1 MRINPYFE
9 VNGNRFEIKQTRW
22 LIAEYHKLQDQNE
35 TSNADKA
42 SAMKAQ
48 NLANEVRKFAE
59 KERDCWLKLCDEPT
73 EENQRIYL
81 MFKGMSDKAIE
92 EYNNFVSNNDIIT
105 TARDQGVDILEKVVV
120 KGLAEQYFGFNEN
133 LAKQTWE
140 MFCETL
146 SSQDL
151 VDEWLVGMAQCL
163 FGEEDEV
170 EDNSFLAQMRKKNEE
185 RENNRKNGLRKKR

>member
-1 MRINPYFE
+1 
-9 VNGNRFEIKQTRW
+9 
-22 LIAEYHKLQDQNE
+22 
-35 TSNADKA
+35 
-42 SAMKAQ
+42 
-48 NLANEVRKFAE
+48 
-59 KERDCWLKLCDEPT
+59 
-73 EENQRIYL
+73 

-105 TARDQGVDILEKVVV
+105 TARDQGVDILEKVAI

-151 VDEWLVGMAQCL
+151 IDEWLVGMAQCL